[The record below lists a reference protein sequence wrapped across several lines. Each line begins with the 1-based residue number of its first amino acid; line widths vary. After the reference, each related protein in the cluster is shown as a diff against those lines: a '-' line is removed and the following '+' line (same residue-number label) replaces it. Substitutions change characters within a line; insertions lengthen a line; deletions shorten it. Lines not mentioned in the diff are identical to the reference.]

1 MHAKG
6 ITGLLERIIGRS
18 QTGSYKDIRD
28 GLKKL
33 KPRIWERERACKRE
47 RAYKREQACKREPE
61 RACKQGRGGRRACT
75 HRSGPLPRI

>member
-33 KPRIWERERACKRE
+33 KPRIWERERACT
-47 RAYKREQACKREPE
+47 PFL
-61 RACKQGRGGRRACT
+61 GGIE
-75 HRSGPLPRI
+75 LLLRI